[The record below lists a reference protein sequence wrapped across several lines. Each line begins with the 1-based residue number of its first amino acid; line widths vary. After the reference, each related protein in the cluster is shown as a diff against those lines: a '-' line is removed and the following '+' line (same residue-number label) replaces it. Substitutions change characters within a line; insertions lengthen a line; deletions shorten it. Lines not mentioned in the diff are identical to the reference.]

1 MPKTQDASLTV
12 ELWPIDRP
20 TPYEKNP
27 RIAPPAAVEK
37 VASSLREYG
46 WRQPIVVD
54 EAGVV
59 LVGHTRLLAAR
70 LLGMSMVPVHVAA
83 GLTPEQAKGYRLADN
98 RSGEESTWEYA
109 ALNDELRDLADM
121 GFDLEL
127 TGFDTDELTGLWK
140 SEQPVEQ
147 DEAPALPEDEPV
159 TQPGD
164 LYRLGRHRLLC
175 GDATNLSSVERL
187 LSGNQ
192 PGLMVTDPPYGVGY
206 NPGWRHEAGIN
217 DSERLGSVA
226 NDDRADW
233 RDAWELFPGDV
244 AYVWHSGLHAHE
256 VADGLIAA
264 GFTPRAQIIWVK
276 NRIVIGRGHYH
287 WRHEPALYAVRDGK
301 PDSWAEGADRA
312 QEAAVRYLDGHEAAV
327 YAVRDGSTAEWGGS
341 RKESTVW
348 EIESAGQDVETVHG
362 TQKPVEC
369 MARPI
374 RNHDHA
380 EVYDPFCGSG
390 TTVVAAEQLGAT
402 CYALELEP
410 AYCDV
415 IVARWEA
422 LTGETAEVE
431 HEGQ

>member
-1 MPKTQDASLTV
+1 MPKPQDAALEV
-12 ELWPIDRP
+12 EQWPVDRP
-20 TPYEKNP
+20 IPYDKNP

-37 VASSLREYG
+37 VATSLREYG

-54 EAGVV
+54 DAGVV
-59 LVGHTRLLAAR
+59 IVGHTRLLAAR

-83 GLTPEQAKGYRLADN
+83 GLSPEQAKAYRLADN
-98 RSGEESTWEYA
+98 RTGEESAWEYA
-109 ALNDELRDLADM
+109 ALNDELRELADA

-140 SEQPVEQ
+140 TEQPVEQ
-147 DEAPALPEDEPV
+147 DEVPQTSEDEPT
-159 TQPGD
+159 TQRGD

-175 GDATNLSSVERL
+175 GDATNAAEVERVL
-187 LSGNQ
+187 AGAY
-192 PGLMVTDPPYGVGY
+192 PGIMVTDPPYGVQY
-206 NPGWRHEAGIN
+206 DPSWRHEAGIN
-217 DSERLGSVA
+217 DSERMGSVA

-233 RDAWELFPGDV
+233 REAWALFPGDV
-244 AYVWHSGLHAHE
+244 AYIWHSGLHAHE
-256 VADGLIAA
+256 VANSLLAV

-287 WRHEPALYAVRDGK
+287 WRHEPALYAVRDDAD
-301 PDSWAEGADRA
+301 DSWAEGADRA
-312 QEAAVRYLDGHEAAV
+312 QDAAVRYLDGHEASV
-327 YAVRDGSTAEWGGS
+327 YAVRDGATADWGGS

-348 EIESAGQDVETVHG
+348 EIETGGQDADTTHG

-374 RNHDHA
+374 RNHDLQ

-390 TTVVAAEQLGAT
+390 TTIIAAEQLGAT

-431 HEGQ
+431 HA